1 MKKTIF
7 LSLALI
13 GGAIC
18 TPVSAQKVKKV
29 SPKAKAVQTQTLKTE
44 ADSISYAAGYA
55 VTNGLDRYLKEQFG
69 VDESQMADVIRGF
82 KEAYAKR
89 NDKAY
94 QAFVAGQQ
102 VATMLDKQMFPRMSA
117 DFEGASQPL
126 SEEMVVKGFE
136 AALRKDT
143 TTYTVAQAEI
153 KFKDARD
160 AAKIEREEANKAA
173 GEKFLAENKL
183 KPGVNTLPDG
193 LQYKVL
199 VKGDGPIPKATD
211 KVQVV
216 YEGRTLDGKI
226 FDATANHGK
235 EFNEFA
241 ADRLIKGWTEA
252 LTMMPVGSKWEIYI
266 PQDLAY
272 GARGAGRDIAPY
284 SALIFT
290 LELKGIVPAAPKPA
304 EVAPAAPVQVEKA
317 PEQTPAPTKAKAK
330 GKEKGKKKK

>member
-7 LSLALI
+7 LSLALV

-143 TTYTVAQAEI
+143 TTYTVAQAET
-153 KFKDARD
+153 KFKDARE
-160 AAKIEREEANKAA
+160 AAKIEREQANKAA
-173 GEKFLAENKL
+173 GEAWGQHPSRRFAVQ
-183 KPGVNTLPDG
+183 GIG
-193 LQYKVL
+193 Q
-199 VKGDGPIPKATD
+199 GRRTD
-211 KVQVV
+211 S
-216 YEGRTLDGKI
+216 EGER
-226 FDATANHGK
+226 
-235 EFNEFA
+235 
-241 ADRLIKGWTEA
+241 
-252 LTMMPVGSKWEIYI
+252 
-266 PQDLAY
+266 Q
-272 GARGAGRDIAPY
+272 GAGR
-284 SALIFT
+284 L
-290 LELKGIVPAAPKPA
+290 
-304 EVAPAAPVQVEKA
+304 
-317 PEQTPAPTKAKAK
+317 
-330 GKEKGKKKK
+330 

>member
-1 MKKTIF
+1 M
-7 LSLALI
+7 
-13 GGAIC
+13 
-18 TPVSAQKVKKV
+18 
-29 SPKAKAVQTQTLKTE
+29 
-44 ADSISYAAGYA
+44 
-55 VTNGLDRYLKEQFG
+55 TNGLDRYLKEQFG

-143 TTYTVAQAEI
+143 TTYTVTQAET
-153 KFKDARD
+153 KFKDARE
-160 AAKIEREEANKAA
+160 AAKIEREQANKAA

-199 VKGDGPIPKATD
+199 VKGDGPIPKASD

-216 YEGRTLDGKI
+216 YEGRTLDGKV

-235 EFNEFA
+235 EFDEFA

-252 LTMMPVGSKWEIYI
+252 LTMMLRLDRSGRSTSHRIWPMALAVLVATLLLI
-266 PQDLAY
+266 PPSSSRSSSRASCLPHRSLQRLLPQLLS
-272 GARGAGRDIAPY
+272 R
-284 SALIFT
+284 
-290 LELKGIVPAAPKPA
+290 
-304 EVAPAAPVQVEKA
+304 
-317 PEQTPAPTKAKAK
+317 
-330 GKEKGKKKK
+330 